1 MWNSK
6 PALLGTLRLYT
17 YPDEALWQQLTLPE
31 VLQRDEVAQTGHRV
45 SGMTAFPVWTKHWR
59 KCHLQNS
66 VTDKGDKKLCAYILF
81 SSLFSLFQNPQWNTQ
96 FTIL

>member
-1 MWNSK
+1 MLNSK

-45 SGMTAFPVWTKHWR
+45 SGMTAFPEV
-59 KCHLQNS
+59 LQRDEVAQTGHRVS
-66 VTDKGDKKLCAYILF
+66 GMTAFPV
-81 SSLFSLFQNPQWNTQ
+81 
-96 FTIL
+96 